1 MSEFDTVIRNAVVA
15 TASDV
20 FRAEIGIAGGVITA
34 LGRALGP
41 GRREIDAAGRYV
53 LPGGI
58 DTHCHFDQPMRD
70 GVTLADD
77 FLSGPISAA
86 HGGTTTVVP
95 FACQLQGQSVR
106 AAVDDYHRRAA
117 GKPVID
123 YAFHLIV
130 SDPTEDVL
138 RRELPAL
145 IEEGYSS
152 FKIYM
157 TYETLKLNDRQIVSV
172 LALARRER
180 ALVMVHAEN
189 ADCITWLTEQLELA
203 GQTAPYFHAL
213 SRPAAVEREGTHR
226 AITMAEIV
234 DVPIL
239 LVHVSSAEAVEQI
252 RWAQGRGLRIYA
264 ETCPQYLVLTAEHLD
279 RPDFEGAKYVCS
291 PPPRD
296 AASQRAVW
304 NGLAT
309 GVFQVVSSDHA
320 AFRFDDP
327 VGKKRHGTGAPF
339 TKIPNGVP
347 GVETR
352 LPLLFS
358 EGVGQGRIDL
368 SGLRGPQRH
377 QCGQALRALSA
388 QGHHRGGQRR
398 GPRHLESRAR
408 GGHHQRPAPPQL
420 RLHALRGHGRAGLA
434 GDRSL
439 PWRGGRR
446 GGQAPGPA
454 GPGDSS
460 CAATGRGVR
469 SFSAAEARPRRARLA
484 VAQHHDVSSRR
495 VGSDVAA

>member
-34 LGRALGP
+34 LGRTLGP
-41 GRREIDAAGRYV
+41 ARCEIDAAGRYV

-58 DTHCHFDQPMRD
+58 DTHCHFDQPMRG

-86 HGGTTTVVP
+86 YGGTTTVVP

-157 TYETLKLNDRQIVSV
+157 TYETLKLDDRQIISV
-172 LALARRER
+172 LALARREN
-180 ALVMVHAEN
+180 AMVMVHAEN
-189 ADCITWLTEQLELA
+189 ADCITWLTEQLEQA
-203 GQTAPYFHAL
+203 GKTAPYFHAL

-226 AITMAEIV
+226 AITMSEIV

-279 RPDFEGAKYVCS
+279 APDFEGAKYVCS

-296 AASQRAVW
+296 VASQRAVW

-320 AFRFDDP
+320 AFRFEDP
-327 VGKKRHGTGAPF
+327 VGKKRHGTDAPF

-358 EGVGQGRIDL
+358 EGVGKGRIDL
-368 SGLRGPQRH
+368 P
-377 QCGQALRALSA
+377 AFVALSA
-388 QGHHRGGQRR
+388 TNAAKLYGLYPRKGTIAVGTDADLAVWNPDREVVITNDLLHHHCDYTPYEGMAVRGWPEIVLSRGEVVIEEGKLLAAPGQGRFLRC
-398 GPRHLESRAR
+398 A
-408 GGHHQRPAPPQL
+408 RPAPP
-420 RLHALRGHGRAGLA
+420 
-434 GDRSL
+434 
-439 PWRGGRR
+439 P
-446 GGQAPGPA
+446 
-454 GPGDSS
+454 
-460 CAATGRGVR
+460 
-469 SFSAAEARPRRARLA
+469 
-484 VAQHHDVSSRR
+484 
-495 VGSDVAA
+495 